1 MEQKQTN
8 KKGDR
13 VVRSLYL
20 LYLGYILG
28 AVLLIVRIV
37 QLQLTY
43 QPDER
48 ITRSIWTAPSS
59 NANTAT

>member
-1 MEQKQTN
+1 MEENQN
-8 KKGDR
+8 KKKSDR

-28 AVLLIVRIV
+28 AILVLLRIV

-43 QPDER
+43 QPDEK
-48 ITRSIWTAPSS
+48 IAEWYPE
-59 NANTAT
+59 NVE